1 MVLLHWNY
9 RRPSRSTGLPTAA
22 RCSTIRC
29 SHRQQEGQANPT
41 WSRRKTYI
49 CCLAGQQCIRARA
62 PVQLGSACAF
72 EHQPDVEGQQRAWP
86 FFPQPQGSE
95 LMPQT
100 GLGVALK
107 TLRERRTLSLREI
120 GQLSSVDH
128 AYVHRLET
136 GEKTNPSQDLVEK
149 LLKVL
154 KPGERDAALVMWLV
168 DHADADPG
176 LVEFVL
182 QDPSISIDVFSAAAG
197 VRHRGNA
204 RPDPATLIARIKKA
218 FDDDEDD

>member
-1 MVLLHWNY
+1 
-9 RRPSRSTGLPTAA
+9 
-22 RCSTIRC
+22 
-29 SHRQQEGQANPT
+29 
-41 WSRRKTYI
+41 
-49 CCLAGQQCIRARA
+49 
-62 PVQLGSACAF
+62 
-72 EHQPDVEGQQRAWP
+72 
-86 FFPQPQGSE
+86 
-95 LMPQT
+95 MPQT

-154 KPGERDAALVMWLV
+154 KPRERDAALVMWLV
-168 DHADADPG
+168 DHANADPN

-197 VRHRGNA
+197 VRHRGNV
-204 RPDPATLIARIKKA
+204 RPNPATLIARIKRA
-218 FDDDEDD
+218 FEDDDEDD

>member
-1 MVLLHWNY
+1 
-9 RRPSRSTGLPTAA
+9 
-22 RCSTIRC
+22 
-29 SHRQQEGQANPT
+29 
-41 WSRRKTYI
+41 
-49 CCLAGQQCIRARA
+49 
-62 PVQLGSACAF
+62 
-72 EHQPDVEGQQRAWP
+72 
-86 FFPQPQGSE
+86 
-95 LMPQT
+95 MPQT

-154 KPGERDAALVMWLV
+154 KSGERDAALVMWLV
-168 DHADADPG
+168 DHADADPS

-182 QDPSISIDVFSAAAG
+182 QDPSISIDIFSAAAG
-197 VRHRGNA
+197 VRHRGNRA
-204 RPDPATLIARIKKA
+204 RLGIKSRRGAIMVLCEATSERNRLRYVCR
-218 FDDDEDD
+218 